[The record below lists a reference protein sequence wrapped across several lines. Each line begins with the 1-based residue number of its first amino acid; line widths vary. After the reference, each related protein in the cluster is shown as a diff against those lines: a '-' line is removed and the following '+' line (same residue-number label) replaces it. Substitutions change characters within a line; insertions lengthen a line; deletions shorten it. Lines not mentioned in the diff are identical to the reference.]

1 MELGSILDFLDNK
14 TILVTGATGF
24 LAKIFVE
31 KILRVQPNVKKL
43 YLLVRAT
50 DAKSA
55 LQRFNTEAVAKD
67 LFKIL
72 KDKYGTNLQ
81 SFLSEKVTP
90 VAGDITNENLGVTD
104 FNLIEEMWRNVDVV
118 VNVAATTN
126 FDERYDVALALNTF
140 GAKNVLNFAVKC
152 VKLKLLLHVSTA
164 YVSGEKPGLIL
175 ETPYKLGETL
185 NGANGLD
192 INTEKKIIE
201 EKLKELSSDE
211 TATDKSITLAMKDLG
226 IERANKFGWPNTY
239 VFTKALGEMILGHLK
254 GNMPLVILRPTI
266 ITSTYKEPFPGWI
279 EGIRT
284 IDSLAMGYGKGRLS
298 CFLGDPESVI
308 DVIPAD
314 MVVNAMITTMVAHAN
329 QPCEMIYHVGSSVS
343 NPLKYKGIQKSGY
356 RYFSKHPWIN
366 KDGKA
371 VIVGEVKV
379 LNSMESF
386 RRYFS
391 IRYMLP
397 LQGLQ
402 FVNSALCHA
411 FNGTYTDL
419 KRKIN
424 FVLRVVELYKP
435 YLFSKSFYDDMN
447 TEKLRQIVR
456 ENVVEDNIFYF
467 DPKLIDWDN
476 YFVHIHIPGAVK
488 HKIVLFLRP
497 KYYFAYPGAKLTLS
511 SPSVFSF
518 HPKLIICANTKMA
531 SAIYNLTSLGC
542 SKPQAPRSPDSRRSV
557 GAGVRRTEVRCEA
570 AGVAAENRQQL
581 VTTVKNGNDSLEI
594 CRVLNGMWQTS
605 GGWGRIDRD
614 DAVDAMLK
622 YADAGLSTFDM
633 ADHCKIHEFRLT
645 LL

>member
-1 MELGSILDFLDNK
+1 
-14 TILVTGATGF
+14 
-24 LAKIFVE
+24 FVE

-55 LQRFNTEAVAKD
+55 LQRFNTEAVAKE

-72 KDKYGTNLQ
+72 KEKHGTNLQ

-104 FNLIEEMWRNVDVV
+104 SNLVEEMWRNVDVV

-140 GAKNVLNFAVKC
+140 GAKNVLNFAAKC
-152 VKLKLLLHVSTA
+152 VKIKLLLHVSTAVKLRLYLLSA

-175 ETPYKLGETL
+175 ETPYKLGEAL
-185 NGANGLD
+185 NGAKGLD
-192 INTEKKIIE
+192 INVEKKIIE

-211 TATDKSITLAMKDLG
+211 TATAKSITLSMKDLG
-226 IERANKFGWPNTY
+226 IQRANKFGWPNTY
-239 VFTKALGEMILGHLK
+239 VFTKALGEMIIGHLK
-254 GNMPLVILRPTI
+254 GDIPLVILRPTI

-284 IDSLAMGYGKGRLS
+284 IDSLAIGYGKGRLS

-308 DVIPAD
+308 DAIPAD
-314 MVVNAMITTMVAHAN
+314 MVVNAMITTIAAHAS
-329 QPCEMIYHVGSSVS
+329 QPCEIIYHVGSSVS

-356 RYFSKHPWIN
+356 HYFSKHPWIN

-371 VIVGEVKV
+371 VIVSEVKV

-391 IRYMLP
+391 LRYLLP
-397 LQGLQ
+397 LQALH

-411 FNGTYTDL
+411 FNGTYMDL

-447 TEKLRQIVR
+447 TEKLRQVVR
-456 ENVVEDNIFYF
+456 ENGVEANMFYF
-467 DPKLIDWDN
+467 DPKLIDWDY
-476 YFVHIHIPGAVK
+476 YFVKIHIPGAVK
-488 HKIVLFLRP
+488 H
-497 KYYFAYPGAKLTLS
+497 
-511 SPSVFSF
+511 VF
-518 HPKLIICANTKMA
+518 K
-531 SAIYNLTSLGC
+531 
-542 SKPQAPRSPDSRRSV
+542 
-557 GAGVRRTEVRCEA
+557 
-570 AGVAAENRQQL
+570 
-581 VTTVKNGNDSLEI
+581 
-594 CRVLNGMWQTS
+594 
-605 GGWGRIDRD
+605 
-614 DAVDAMLK
+614 
-622 YADAGLSTFDM
+622 
-633 ADHCKIHEFRLT
+633 
-645 LL
+645 

>member
-1 MELGSILDFLDNK
+1 MELGSILEFLDNK

-43 YLLVRAT
+43 FLLVRAT

-67 LFKIL
+67 LFKTL
-72 KDKYGTNLQ
+72 KEKYGTNLQ

-90 VAGDITNENLGVTD
+90 VAGDITYENLGIKD
-104 FNLIEEMWRNVDVV
+104 SNLIQEMWKNVDVV

-140 GAKNVLNFAVKC
+140 GAKNVFNFASKC
-152 VKLKLLLHVSTA
+152 LNIKLLLHVSTA

-175 ETPYKLGETL
+175 ETPYRLGEAL

-192 INTEKKIIE
+192 ISMEKKIIE

-211 TATDKSITLAMKDLG
+211 TNTDKSITLAMKDLG

-239 VFTKALGEMILGHLK
+239 VFTKALGEMVLGHLK
-254 GNMPLVILRPTI
+254 GDMPLVILRPTI

-284 IDSLAMGYGKGRLS
+284 IDSLAVGYGKGRLA
-298 CFLGDPESVI
+298 CFLGDPESTI

-314 MVVNAMITTMVAHAN
+314 MVVNAMIAIMAAHAN
-329 QPCEMIYHVGSSVS
+329 QPCETIYHVGSSVS

-356 RYFSKHPWIN
+356 SYFSKHPWIN
-366 KDGKA
+366 KDGTP
-371 VIVGEVKV
+371 VIVTEVKV
-379 LNSMESF
+379 LSSMDSF
-386 RRYFS
+386 RRYFNL
-391 IRYMLP
+391 RYMLP

-402 FVNSALCHA
+402 VVNSALCHA

-424 FVLRVVELYKP
+424 FVLRVVDLYKP

-447 TEKLRQIVR
+447 TEKLRQLLIR
-456 ENVVEDNIFYF
+456 ENEVEANIFYF
-467 DPKLIDWDN
+467 DPKTIDWND
-476 YFVHIHIPGAVK
+476 YFLHIHLPGAVK
-488 HKIVLFLRP
+488 H
-497 KYYFAYPGAKLTLS
+497 
-511 SPSVFSF
+511 VF
-518 HPKLIICANTKMA
+518 K
-531 SAIYNLTSLGC
+531 
-542 SKPQAPRSPDSRRSV
+542 
-557 GAGVRRTEVRCEA
+557 
-570 AGVAAENRQQL
+570 
-581 VTTVKNGNDSLEI
+581 
-594 CRVLNGMWQTS
+594 
-605 GGWGRIDRD
+605 
-614 DAVDAMLK
+614 
-622 YADAGLSTFDM
+622 
-633 ADHCKIHEFRLT
+633 
-645 LL
+645 